1 MLKKAPKN
9 FFGLRRHGLRGEIPA
24 FKPVALS
31 VMHVF
36 LLDNPEV
43 TLTKTELDNLGVLSW
58 KIPVETIEEDGIL
71 DGICRERNYTYKDI
85 VRVEE
90 LLLLSIFA

>member
-1 MLKKAPKN
+1 
-9 FFGLRRHGLRGEIPA
+9 
-24 FKPVALS
+24 
-31 VMHVF
+31 MHVF